1 MLIVLFYSTREYNS
15 GLPSSA
21 ACERL
26 LSTAGLIFTAK
37 RCNLSDLN
45 FEMLL
50 FLKLNG
56 AINRQKHLE
65 TTENNNVSLCV
76 FGLQNISNTRG
87 KIQTIDL
94 IDVDHQSITFL
105 FTDRCDRLISFFY

>member
-1 MLIVLFYSTREYNS
+1 MPKCQIVKYLLNIVLFYSTREYNS

-26 LSTAGLIFTAK
+26 FSTAGLIFTAK

-45 FEMLL
+45 FEMLV

-56 AINRQKHLE
+56 ACCREWGNQPSK
-65 TTENNNVSLCV
+65 TSGNS
-76 FGLQNISNTRG
+76 
-87 KIQTIDL
+87 KK
-94 IDVDHQSITFL
+94 
-105 FTDRCDRLISFFY
+105 